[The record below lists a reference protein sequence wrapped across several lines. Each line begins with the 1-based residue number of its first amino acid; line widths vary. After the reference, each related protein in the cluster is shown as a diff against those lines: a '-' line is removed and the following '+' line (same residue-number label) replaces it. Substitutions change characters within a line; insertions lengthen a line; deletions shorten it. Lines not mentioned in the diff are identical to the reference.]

1 MKRKIA
7 GLLAALMVLSVGTTV
22 FATENSTNAPA
33 QTEEVTVAADVQ
45 GVTKVEAPAGLIKKV
60 EAATAEVVASV
71 AAEAAKTE
79 GASVLATMEVV
90 PDAGYVQG
98 TPVTLTFTVSG
109 VNEGDNIQVLHFNG
123 TEWEVVNSQVM
134 GANTVKAT
142 FTSLSPVA
150 IVKLPATSDSNKD
163 ENKAPATGSTAPV
176 AAVLAMICLAGVA
189 VCGKKVKF
197 NA

>member
-33 QTEEVTVAADVQ
+33 QTEEVTVASGVA
-45 GVTKVEAPAGLIKKV
+45 GVTKVEAPTGLIEKV
-60 EAATAEVVASV
+60 DAVAADIAASAEAEV
-71 AAEAAKTE
+71 AKTE
-79 GASVLATMEVV
+79 GASVLAVMDVV
-90 PDAGYVQG
+90 PTGKYDGKG
-98 TPVTLTFTVSG
+98 ITLTFTVSG
-109 VNEGDNIQVLHFNG
+109 VKAGDNIQVLHFNG
-123 TEWEVVNSQVM
+123 TEWEVIE
-134 GANTVKAT
+134 GATAGEGTVTAR